1 MLPSKIKKE
10 NFKQPALEE
19 IYGHIMFIVIIYIG
33 ILFLESEFLQ
43 EKK

>member
-1 MLPSKIKKE
+1 MLTSKIKKE

-33 ILFLESEFLQ
+33 IFFLEFEFVQ
-43 EKK
+43 KKK